1 MAIATAVQQTV
12 RQVDPL
18 LPITPRSLDGL
29 VSTSLLRQRLGMTL
43 MLLFAAAALALAA
56 VRIYGTIAYASS
68 QRLPEVATRIAL
80 GATQADIFRLLMD
93 QGRLLGI
100 AGTVVGVVLAY
111 ATGRAASSVLYE
123 VQASDPLILISA
135 TAVVAGITFVAIL
148 IPARRVSRM
157 EPSRILRQG

>member
-1 MAIATAVQQTV
+1 
-12 RQVDPL
+12 
-18 LPITPRSLDGL
+18 
-29 VSTSLLRQRLGMTL
+29 MTL
-43 MLLFAAAALALAA
+43 MLLFAASALLLAA
-56 VRIYGTIAYASS
+56 VGMYGTIAYAVS
-68 QRLPEVATRIAL
+68 QRRGEVATRIAL
-80 GATQADIFRLLMD
+80 GATRQLFRLVME
-93 QGRLLGI
+93 QGALLAI

-135 TAVVAGITFVAIL
+135 TAVVAGITFVVIL